1 MNNIIPFPQN
11 PAEAREDKEMAMEAI
26 IWEAIAAGDK
36 QSAGAVAQFLYD
48 MKFPLMVDLVEAVI
62 NEDMSATYNT
72 AYTMVSEA
80 AIKAARA
87 ALVKG
92 GRI

>member
-26 IWEAIAAGDK
+26 IWEAIAAGDQ

-48 MKFPLMVDLVEAVI
+48 MKLLLMVDLVEAVV

-80 AIKAARA
+80 TIKAARD
-87 ALVKG
+87 ALMKG
-92 GRI
+92 GRT